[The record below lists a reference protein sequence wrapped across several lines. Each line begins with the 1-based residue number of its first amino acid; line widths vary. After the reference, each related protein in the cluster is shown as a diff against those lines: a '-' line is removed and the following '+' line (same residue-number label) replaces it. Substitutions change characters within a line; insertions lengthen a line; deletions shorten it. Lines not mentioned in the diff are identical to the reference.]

1 MTELAK
7 WQVAFVCGPA
17 ALTAANT
24 VWLHLGEPVA
34 KSWVGQILEETMEK
48 LTGED
53 LRHGRDPRPMRELSE
68 ALIRFSVFYFSDSK
82 ESGLGRM

>member
-1 MTELAK
+1 
-7 WQVAFVCGPA
+7 
-17 ALTAANT
+17 
-24 VWLHLGEPVA
+24 
-34 KSWVGQILEETMEK
+34 MEK

-68 ALIRFSVFYFSDSK
+68 ALMRFSVFYFSDSK